1 MTPLFK
7 SEHIFHF
14 QAAGEGDEKSDHG
27 PSSSI
32 AEGGHDLAS
41 VEVGEKRPRGG
52 LKSTTNE
59 GKIYMQANTAVK
71 SFFKFYV
78 LRAGHSM
85 WMTPVYFRWS
95 HLK

>member
-1 MTPLFK
+1 MNIC
-7 SEHIFHF
+7 IFHF
-14 QAAGEGDEKSDHG
+14 QAAGEGDEKSDLG

-71 SFFKFYV
+71 SYKFYV
-78 LRAGHSM
+78 LRAGHSIL
-85 WMTPVYFRWS
+85 TPLFISDGVT
-95 HLK
+95 

>member
-14 QAAGEGDEKSDHG
+14 QAAGEGDEKSDLG

-71 SFFKFYV
+71 S
-78 LRAGHSM
+78 
-85 WMTPVYFRWS
+85 
-95 HLK
+95 